1 MLGGLR
7 FRMMIIVLSL
17 LCVFGMVCGFPMS
30 VDGQVVNAVLVQPP
44 TAEDFPELSVQVKP
58 PISFEFGDAQIS
70 QDQIS
75 VFENERQVEILALNR
90 MHIGVHFTL
99 AINGDSFF
107 DFNDENGVSPYDRIL
122 EVLEGWASTRDFAEA
137 DSWSFI
143 TNEGTGIR
151 NTGSGEVWRLS
162 LIDYEPNFRN
172 ATPDLESLS
181 SAIESARDRVVPF
194 GVDKSILYITA
205 PPMPEQIEAVNAL
218 TLEAQLAGI
227 QVNVWM
233 VGDAYYLSNEQG
245 AVLTSLAENTGGRFF
260 NYTGTEPLPDPESY
274 LSSIGSFYTLTY
286 ETRIRET
293 GTYPLRVTINSPAG
307 EVSGESVPFY
317 LEVEPPSPILL
328 APPETIERRM
338 GQSTEE
344 NGQNLYPDLTDI
356 NILIEFPDGHPRE
369 IASSRLI
376 VDGRVV
382 QVKDQ
387 PPFDMFIWD
396 ISTLDESGEHRLQ
409 VEVRDNLGLT
419 GRTIETPVQILVIEP
434 EVVKQPLLNR
444 PWVIALIVG
453 LAIGVAFGIYWLA
466 RSAWFINQIK
476 KFQKQFLKQS
486 LLADQR
492 KHQGAYPFYRGD
504 VLLHPLALGASFDPD
519 QRIPIEKSSVIIGSD
534 PEKADIVF
542 NKPGIAGMHA
552 QVNYHQGRYWLKNLD
567 ATRGTWINYQLMNG
581 ESVQIKP
588 GDIIHVGDVGF
599 RFTIINADQAP
610 EVTVS
615 KFKPNR

>member
-1 MLGGLR
+1 
-7 FRMMIIVLSL
+7 MMIIVLSL

-30 VDGQVVNAVLVQPP
+30 VAGQVVNAVLVQPP

-58 PISFEFGDAQIS
+58 PISLEFGDAQIS

-75 VFENERQVEILALNR
+75 VFENERQVEILALDR

-107 DFNDENGVSPYDRIL
+107 DFNDENGISPYDRIL

-143 TNEGTGIR
+143 TNEGSGIR

-245 AVLTSLAENTGGRFF
+245 AALTSLAENTGGRFF

-274 LSSIGSFYTLTY
+274 LDSIGSFYTLTY

-293 GTYPLRVTINSPAG
+293 GTYPLRVTINSSAG

-376 VDGRVV
+376 VNGQVV

-387 PPFDMFIWD
+387 PPFDMFTWD

-453 LAIGVAFGIYWLA
+453 LAIGVAFSIYWLA

-476 KFQKQFLKQS
+476 KFQRQFLKQS

-492 KHQGAYPFYRGD
+492 KHQGGYPFYRGD
-504 VLLHPLALGASFDPD
+504 VLLHPLTLGASFDPD

-542 NKPGIAGMHA
+542 TKPGIAGMHA

-610 EVTVS
+610 EVTVT